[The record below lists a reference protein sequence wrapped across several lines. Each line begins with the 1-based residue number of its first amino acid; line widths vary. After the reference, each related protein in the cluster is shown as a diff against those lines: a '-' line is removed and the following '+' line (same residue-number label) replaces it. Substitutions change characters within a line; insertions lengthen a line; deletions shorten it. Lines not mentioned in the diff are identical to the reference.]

1 MVSVSLVEIFT
12 NVFESSLKT
21 MISSYWGYEH
31 GYSTMVASIRE
42 GGLIEKQPTLVQE
55 PQPQMSLND
64 HPTQQLLVADG
75 SVSEERFKA
84 QDSSP
89 PSTLPL
95 AGHVPDAWPA
105 YPDLNIDTSKS
116 FDDMDDSLA
125 KLARHPPQLPKR
137 TPAWHTLPFCVK
149 DPFIRNRVM

>member
-1 MVSVSLVEIFT
+1 
-12 NVFESSLKT
+12 

-64 HPTQQLLVADG
+64 HPTQQLVADG
-75 SVSEERFKA
+75 SASEERLKA

-89 PSTLPL
+89 PSKLSL
-95 AGHVPDAWPA
+95 AGYVPDTWPEN
-105 YPDLNIDTSKS
+105 PDLNIDTSKS
-116 FDDMDDSLA
+116 FDDMDDSLR
-125 KLARHPPQLPKR
+125 KLASHSPRLPKR

-149 DPFIRNRVM
+149 DPFIRKKVMLHPRLQPYMC